1 MGTPT
6 LSFVVGFPLVE
17 AWDWRVTT
25 APGEVSAINRTQD
38 VGWEPKRYVLTQ
50 STVRTPELALLQD
63 AFDEVKGMAGRLTW
77 TPPGG
82 SEGTYRLLSDELEIN
97 QHGPNFCEVRL
108 ELQQV
113 RTP

>member
-6 LSFVVGFPLVE
+6 LTVTVGFPLVE

-25 APGEVSAINRTQD
+25 APGEVPSINRTQD
-38 VGWEPKRYVLTQ
+38 VGFEPKTYVLTQ
-50 STVRTPELALLQD
+50 DLVRTSELALLQS
-63 AFDEVKGMAGRLTW
+63 AFDETKGMAGWLTW

-82 SEGTYRLLSDELEIN
+82 ASGTYRLLSDELEIN